1 MITAE
6 TSWESALKELTALP
20 DHLQELHG
28 DTNFMRSGRFVR
40 NGHALFELA
49 KGVAANRGPLEVVQG
64 FVDASIVR
72 ECGLSVASEHVTT
85 FESLTLRVAGT
96 DEVFVIGKV

>member
-20 DHLQELHG
+20 DHLQESHG
-28 DTNFMRSGRFVR
+28 DTNFMRAGRFVR

-49 KGVAANRGPLEVVQG
+49 KGVAAKRGPLEVVQG
-64 FVDASIVR
+64 FIDASVVR
-72 ECGLSVASEHVTT
+72 ECGLPGVGPHVMT

-96 DEVFVIGKV
+96 DEVFVIGKI